1 MKNILITGGAGFI
14 GSHVALKLADKGYE
28 VTVLDNLSP
37 QIHGKYPQNTSP
49 LYRSIRDR
57 VRFLRGS
64 VTDRDD
70 WLRALDGQHAVIHL
84 AAETGTG
91 QSMYEIEKY
100 TAVNIGGTSLM
111 LDILTNTKHSVSKV
125 VVAASRAIYG
135 EGRYLSEEMGYV
147 YPLSRADED
156 MRRGDFEC
164 KYPGCTK
171 PLRLVGTTEDSAIHP
186 TSVYGITKQVQEQ
199 LVMTVCPAIGIA
211 PVAFRY
217 QNVYGPG
224 QSLSNPYTG
233 ILSIFSTRIKNGNGI
248 NIFEDGRETRDFVYI
263 DDVAD
268 ATILGLE
275 KTSADGE
282 AFNVGT
288 GVATDVMTVAR
299 TLIDKY
305 GTEAPLTV
313 SGNYRLGDIRHNFAD
328 ISKARRLLGFFSPLV
343 VRRRH
348 RAVRPVGRRPAGAGR
363 PVRRLDRGNETKR
376 IVQIVRPRRPRRIR
390 TYPYKRRTSRQD
402 SAPPRIGGRL
412 CPGQFSGASKSLRPS
427 GHNPV
432 DRRVGAAIRVVPIDT
447 KPSFRL
453 HSAAYHKRYGNDTP
467 RNAYGAIFDSS
478 S

>member
-1 MKNILITGGAGFI
+1 MSRNILITGGAGFI
-14 GSHVALKLADKGYE
+14 GSHVVRLF
-28 VTVLDNLSP
+28 VT
-37 QIHGKYPQNTSP
+37 KYPD
-49 LYRSIRDR
+49 YRIVNLDKLTYAGNLANLKDIEQAENY
-57 VRFLRGS
+57 RFERCDICDYEQVLAIFRKY
-64 VTDRDD
+64 RI
-70 WLRALDGQHAVIHL
+70 DGVIHL

-111 LDILTNTKHSVSKV
+111 LDLLTNTKHSVEKV
-125 VVAASRAIYG
+125 IVAASRAIYG

-147 YPLSRADED
+147 YPLSRTDED

-275 KTSADGE
+275 KASADGE

-305 GTEAPLTV
+305 GTEVPLTV

-328 ISKARRLLGFFSPLV
+328 ISKARRLLGFSP
-343 VRRRH
+343 RWSF
-348 RAVRPVGRRPAGAGR
+348 GAGIER
-363 PVRRLDRGNETKR
+363 FARWVDGQQVQADRYETSIEEMKR
-376 IVQIVRPRRPRRIR
+376 KGL
-390 TYPYKRRTSRQD
+390 YK
-402 SAPPRIGGRL
+402 
-412 CPGQFSGASKSLRPS
+412 
-427 GHNPV
+427 
-432 DRRVGAAIRVVPIDT
+432 
-447 KPSFRL
+447 
-453 HSAAYHKRYGNDTP
+453 
-467 RNAYGAIFDSS
+467 
-478 S
+478 